1 MFRYPGGK
9 SRLYK
14 HIEPYLLDRF
24 NDRLIVPFVGAGH
37 ITTRFLKKRSP
48 SFLWLNDLDVGITSF
63 WKAVQFYP
71 LKFISKLK
79 KYQPKADDFYLY
91 KDILDN
97 LNRVPSGVEDITDIA
112 MIKLIIH
119 QISYSGLGCM
129 AGGPIGGQ
137 SQSSDY
143 GVGCRWNFE
152 NIAKKIGEVHNSFKN
167 SEVKI
172 TSWDFS
178 EVLNDERS
186 DGALYLDPPYFEQG
200 PALYKHSFKEEDHWR
215 LSELLHERSNWVL
228 SYDDTETIRN
238 FYSFAS
244 IHDLDTTYTIKKA
257 RKRKEL
263 LIVD

>member
-9 SRLYK
+9 SKLYK
-14 HIEPYLLDRF
+14 YIEPYLFDRY
-24 NDRLIVPFVGAGH
+24 NGRLIVPFVGAGH
-37 ITTRFLKKRSP
+37 VATRFIKKRTP
-48 SFLWLNDLDVGITSF
+48 QFLWLNDLDVGITSF

-71 LKFISKLK
+71 LKLLTKLK
-79 KYQPKADDFYLY
+79 KYEPKVEDFYLF

-112 MIKLIIH
+112 MIKLVIH

-137 SQSSDY
+137 SQSSSY
-143 GVGCRWNFE
+143 SVGCRWNYE
-152 NIAKKIGEVHNSFKN
+152 SIAKKIGEINNLFKN

-178 EVLNDERS
+178 EVLTDERS
-186 DGALYLDPPYFEQG
+186 NGLLYLDPPYFEQG
-200 PALYKHSFKEEDHWR
+200 ENLYTHAFSKSDHWR
-215 LSELLHERSNWVL
+215 LSELLHDREGWVL
-228 SYDDTETIRN
+228 SYDDNEIIRQ

-244 IHDLDTTYTIKKA
+244 IQSLDTVYTIRQA

>member
-14 HIEPYLLDRF
+14 YIEPFLFERYDGS
-24 NDRLIVPFVGAGH
+24 LIIPFVGAGH
-37 ITTRFLKKRSP
+37 VLSRFIKKKEPR
-48 SFLWLNDLDVGITSF
+48 FIWINDVDLGISSF
-63 WKAVQFYP
+63 WKAVHFYP
-71 LKFISKLK
+71 LKFLNKMK
-79 KYQPKADDFYLY
+79 KYEPKADDFYLY

-97 LNRVPSGVEDITDIA
+97 LNRGPSGVEDITDIA
-112 MIKLIIH
+112 LTKLVIH

-137 SQSSDY
+137 NQTSNY
-143 GVGCRWNFE
+143 KVGCRWNFDKL
-152 NIAKKIGEVHNSFKN
+152 AKTIWETHLLLQK

-172 TSWDFS
+172 TSWDFID
-178 EVLNDERS
+178 VLTDERS
-186 DGALYLDPPYFEQG
+186 CGTMYLDPPYLEQG
-200 PALYKHSFKEEDHWR
+200 GSLYTHSLNIKDHWA